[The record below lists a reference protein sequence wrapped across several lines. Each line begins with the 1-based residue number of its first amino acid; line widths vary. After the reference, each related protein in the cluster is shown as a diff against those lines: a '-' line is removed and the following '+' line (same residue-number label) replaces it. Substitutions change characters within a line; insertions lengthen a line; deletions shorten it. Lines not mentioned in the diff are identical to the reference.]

1 MLPEGTDA
9 PPARPMPGFRPV
21 SRVSAAAHRDR
32 SSEVHTKSELDSIP
46 LSELIRRNFGL
57 KPTRAEP
64 ERDEAAEGDELIGD
78 TNFDNAGISADFYN
92 TFQGFD
98 EDEMR
103 AEGFETTNQYQKAEF
118 NEPPPR
124 RFGSKVKRST
134 PRWKPEETALFYRV
148 LSMCGTDFSMI
159 SKFFPERT
167 RKMIVNKFH
176 SEETKNKDKIQAA
189 LANPQPLDLGLYAA
203 TVGIDEASIIDDF
216 KKNRDKLRTPS
227 QIPSQPRHRPKP
239 KEEDEMSGNEEWTDI
254 ESEDGGQKEGSGDG
268 GQKEGS
274 GDEIEGNLDF

>member
-1 MLPEGTDA
+1 
-9 PPARPMPGFRPV
+9 MPGFHPL
-21 SRVSAAAHRDR
+21 SRISSSAGHRDR
-32 SSEVHTKSELDSIP
+32 SGEVQTKSELDSIP
-46 LSELIRRNFGL
+46 LAELIRGNFGL

-64 ERDEAAEGDELIGD
+64 EKDEAAEGDELIGD

-134 PRWKPEETALFYRV
+134 PRWKPDETALFYRV
-148 LSMCGTDFSMI
+148 LSMCGTDFSMM
-159 SKFFPERT
+159 SKFFPKRT

-176 SEETKNKDKIQAA
+176 CEETKNKERI
-189 LANPQPLDLGLYAA
+189 
-203 TVGIDEASIIDDF
+203 
-216 KKNRDKLRTPS
+216 
-227 QIPSQPRHRPKP
+227 
-239 KEEDEMSGNEEWTDI
+239 
-254 ESEDGGQKEGSGDG
+254 
-268 GQKEGS
+268 
-274 GDEIEGNLDF
+274 